1 MTTTLSVG
9 GAINAQKIK
18 GQKKA
23 TKKKAA
29 PKKAAP
35 EVLPNPPAEIVV
47 APVTTVELRLTDG
60 ILDYS
65 DIWAFVQKHAG
76 GQEGNVRIVPLENV
90 DLTSA
95 EPVPFGYG
103 GKVGGVRQ
111 RIQDWMLKGIDGDTS
126 LKLVLGK
133 AAKLG
138 HSRKKPNCLLALMNG
153 GYTPSSKYWGTA
165 YVKLVVENQPK
176 A

>member
-1 MTTTLSVG
+1 M
-9 GAINAQKIK
+9 
-18 GQKKA
+18 
-23 TKKKAA
+23 
-29 PKKAAP
+29 
-35 EVLPNPPAEIVV
+35 
-47 APVTTVELRLTDG
+47 
-60 ILDYS
+60 
-65 DIWAFVQKHAG
+65 
-76 GQEGNVRIVPLENV
+76 RIVPLENV

-126 LKLVLGK
+126 LKLVLSK

>member
-1 MTTTLSVG
+1 MTTKKTTL
-9 GAINAQKIK
+9 
-18 GQKKA
+18 
-23 TKKKAA
+23 KKKAA

-35 EVLPNPPAEIVV
+35 EV
-47 APVTTVELRLTDG
+47 APVTTVELQLTDG

-103 GKVGGVRQ
+103 GNIKEKKVPHYLRWQ
-111 RIQDWMLKGIDGDTS
+111 LEQSFWELDFCLWQ
-126 LKLVLGK
+126 KLVMMLFNMET
-133 AAKLG
+133 KL
-138 HSRKKPNCLLALMNG
+138 L
-153 GYTPSSKYWGTA
+153 
-165 YVKLVVENQPK
+165 
-176 A
+176 

>member
-1 MTTTLSVG
+1 MTTKKTTL
-9 GAINAQKIK
+9 
-18 GQKKA
+18 
-23 TKKKAA
+23 KKKAA

-47 APVTTVELRLTDG
+47 APVTTVELQLTEG
-60 ILDYS
+60 TLDYS

-103 GKVGGVRQ
+103 GKSGGVRQ
-111 RIQDWMLKGIDGDTS
+111 RIQDWMLFGYEGDAS

-153 GYTPSSKYWGTA
+153 GYTPSSKYWGTPF
-165 YVKLVVENQPK
+165 VKLVVETQPK